1 MSTRGLTLKA
11 GTLDNSGRGT
21 LSSRAAINLLVGRL
35 NNRDGGLILGTTRTD
50 IAARDIDNTAGRLQS
65 AGQLTLTKVASLDN
79 RRGRILANGNLDIN
93 ADQSPTDSPLALLNR
108 GGRMES
114 AAHLT
119 AHARTP
125 ITRTVP
131 CWACRR

>member
-1 MSTRGLTLKA
+1 M
-11 GTLDNSGRGT
+11 
-21 LSSRAAINLLVGRL
+21 
-35 NNRDGGLILGTTRTD
+35 
-50 IAARDIDNTAGRLQS
+50 
-65 AGQLTLTKVASLDN
+65 DN

-125 ITRTVP
+125 DNQNGTLLGLQAVTLSAQQDYTHRPATPSAVTVRWRSP
-131 CWACRR
+131 